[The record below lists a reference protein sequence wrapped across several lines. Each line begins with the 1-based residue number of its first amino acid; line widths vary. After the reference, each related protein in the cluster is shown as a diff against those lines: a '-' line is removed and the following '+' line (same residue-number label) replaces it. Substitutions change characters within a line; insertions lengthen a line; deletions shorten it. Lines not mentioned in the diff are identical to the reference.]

1 MRPCR
6 IRRFADARKTR
17 TPRRDL
23 LGVADSSHHHR
34 TFHHKSNES
43 ALQTYS
49 GHPDDASRA
58 ADVSTGLD
66 AGLDRIAR
74 RGKLRDDRTN
84 IVAAVFW

>member
-6 IRRFADARKTR
+6 IRRLADARKTR

-23 LGVADSSHHHR
+23 LSVADSSHHHR
-34 TFHHKSNES
+34 TFHHRPMS
-43 ALQTYS
+43 QHYR
-49 GHPDDASRA
+49 HIPDTPYDTSRA
-58 ADVSTGLD
+58 ADVSTRLD